1 MVAGAV
7 RLCRGQLLPDPP
19 HPVLGLMCLAQPE
32 RAIRFAIITTLASV
46 AGGVLGYAIGHF
58 AVRQVG
64 KSCSMRC
71 I

>member
-1 MVAGAV
+1 
-7 RLCRGQLLPDPP
+7 
-19 HPVLGLMCLAQPE
+19 MCLARPE
-32 RAIRFAIITTLASV
+32 RAIRYAIITTLASV

-58 AVRQVG
+58 AFAMVG